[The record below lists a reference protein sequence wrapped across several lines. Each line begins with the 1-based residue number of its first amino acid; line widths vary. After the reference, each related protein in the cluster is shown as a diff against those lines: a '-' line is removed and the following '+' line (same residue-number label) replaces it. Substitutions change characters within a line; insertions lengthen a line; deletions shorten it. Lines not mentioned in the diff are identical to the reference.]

1 MAKSKQVSKKRAA
14 QKKAVVPK
22 KSTKTKTTNKKPHVT
37 KVITP
42 KHAKVKV
49 KVVKDK
55 KKKQTASNIE
65 VVSGFERYKMI
76 EVAAYYL
83 AEKNSFTGNA
93 SDYWIE
99 AEKMIDAKVTIN
111 DAPQAPKPAISSRKK
126 ASLTIVEGIGPKIE
140 SLLVADGIN
149 TLADLAKAK
158 IATLSEILKKAGP
171 RYTMHKPDT
180 WPQQA
185 ALAKDEK
192 FDELTALQDKLNGGR
207 A

>member
-1 MAKSKQVSKKRAA
+1 MAKSKQISKKRAA
-14 QKKAVVPK
+14 QKKSAVSK
-22 KSTKTKTTNKKPHVT
+22 KSTKTKTTKKPRVT

-42 KHAKVKV
+42 KHSKVKV

-83 AEKNSFTGNA
+83 AEKNAFAGSSA
-93 SDYWIE
+93 EYWVE
-99 AEKMIDAKVTIN
+99 AEKIIDAKVTVD
-111 DAPQAPKPAISSRKK
+111 DAPKAAQPAKRSKK
-126 ASLTIVEGIGPKIE
+126 KESLTIVEGIGPKIE
-140 SLLVADGIN
+140 SLLIADG
-149 TLADLAKAK
+149 
-158 IATLSEILKKAGP
+158 IATLSDLASADSEALSAILKKAGP
-171 RYTMHKPDT
+171 RYQMHKPDT

-185 ALAKDEK
+185 ALARDGE
-192 FDELTALQDKLNGGR
+192 FEALDTLQDKLKGGR

>member
-1 MAKSKQVSKKRAA
+1 MAKSKRLSKKLAA
-14 QKKAVVPK
+14 NKKTAVSK
-22 KSTKTKTTNKKPHVT
+22 KSTKSSKKPRVT

-55 KKKQTASNIE
+55 KKKPTASSIE

-83 AEKNSFTGNA
+83 AEQNSFAGNA
-93 SDYWIE
+93 ADYWVE
-99 AEKMIDAKVTIN
+99 AEKLIDAKVTVN
-111 DAPQAPKPAISSRKK
+111 DAPQAPKPTSRTRRKK
-126 ASLTIVEGIGPKIE
+126 DGLTIVEGIGPKIE
-140 SLLVADGIN
+140 SLLVADGIK

-158 IATLSEILKKAGP
+158 TSALSEILKKAGA
-171 RYTMHKPDT
+171 RYSMHKPDT

-185 ALAKDEK
+185 ALARDEK
-192 FDELTALQDKLNGGR
+192 FDELKALQDKLDGGR
-207 A
+207 L

>member
-1 MAKSKQVSKKRAA
+1 MAKSKTIGKKRLA
-14 QKKAVVPK
+14 QKKEALSK
-22 KSTKTKTTNKKPHVT
+22 KSTKTKTNKKPRVT

-42 KHAKVKV
+42 KNTKVKV
-49 KVVKDK
+49 KVVKEK
-55 KKKQTASNIE
+55 KKKQTAENIT

-83 AEKNSFTGNA
+83 AEKNGFAGNA

-99 AEKMIDAKVTIN
+99 AEKIIDAKISV
-111 DAPQAPKPAISSRKK
+111 DEVPAPASKPTRSTKK
-126 ASLTIVEGIGPKIE
+126 KSGLTIVEGIGPKIE
-140 SLLVADGIN
+140 SLLIADGIN
-149 TLADLAKAK
+149 TLAALADAS
-158 IATLSEILKKAGP
+158 IDTLSGILKKAGS

-185 ALAKDEK
+185 ALARDEK
-192 FDELTALQDKLNGGR
+192 FDALKTLQDQLNGGR

>member
-1 MAKSKQVSKKRAA
+1 MAKSKQVSKKQAA
-14 QKKAVVPK
+14 PKKAAVSK
-22 KSTKTKTTNKKPHVT
+22 KSTKTKTTPKPRVT

-83 AEKNSFTGNA
+83 AEKNGFAGNA
-93 SDYWIE
+93 ADYWVE
-99 AEKMIDAKVTIN
+99 AEKMIDEKVTVD
-111 DAPQAPKPAISSRKK
+111 DAPQAPKPARSRRKK
-126 ASLTIVEGIGPKIE
+126 DGLTIVEGIGPKIE
-140 SLLVADGIN
+140 SLLIADGIQS
-149 TLADLAKAK
+149 LADLAKAK

-180 WPQQA
+180 WPEQA

-192 FDELTALQDKLNGGR
+192 FDELKTLQDKLNGGR
-207 A
+207 P